1 MANKKVNLS
10 RLARE
15 AGLPPATVFQ
25 RVNKLGWS
33 VNKALNTPLGKNAKK
48 KKKPVLQT
56 AFNAAMKEPVV
67 ASVAKKEPTTRKP
80 SLVIP
85 DAKVRIEQLEAELL
99 KAKRNCKLAQIAAL
113 VVIVAVVMWAVNP

>member
-33 VNKALNTPLGKNAKK
+33 VNKALKTPLGKNAK

>member
-33 VNKALNTPLGKNAKK
+33 VNKALNTPLGKNSK

-56 AFNAAMKEPVV
+56 AFKEPVV

>member
-33 VNKALNTPLGKNAKK
+33 VNKALKTPLGKNAKK
-48 KKKPVLQT
+48 KKKKPVLQT
-56 AFNAAMKEPVV
+56 AFKEPVV
-67 ASVAKKEPTTRKP
+67 ESVAKKEPTTRKP

-99 KAKRNCKLAQIAAL
+99 KAKKQCKLAQIAAL

>member
-33 VNKALNTPLGKNAKK
+33 VNKALKTPLGKNAK

-56 AFNAAMKEPVV
+56 AFNEPVV

>member
-48 KKKPVLQT
+48 KKNPVLQT
-56 AFNAAMKEPVV
+56 AFKEPVV

-80 SLVIP
+80 SPVIP

>member
-56 AFNAAMKEPVV
+56 AFKEPVV

-99 KAKRNCKLAQIAAL
+99 KAKKQCKLAQIAAL

>member
-33 VNKALNTPLGKNAKK
+33 VNKALKTPLGKNA

>member
-56 AFNAAMKEPVV
+56 AFNEPVV

>member
-48 KKKPVLQT
+48 KPVLQT
-56 AFNAAMKEPVV
+56 AFNEPVV